1 MTSKELRKA
10 FLEFFEKK
18 GHKITKP
25 TSLVPD
31 DDKSVLFNVAGM
43 QQFKPY
49 YNFAKDPIKDIH
61 PGLQEPLGS
70 NLITTAQPCIRTV
83 DIEEVGNERHL
94 TMFEMLGNFSF
105 NGTYFKK
112 EAIDF
117 AFEYIS
123 DVLKLDW
130 KDIYVTVFEGDEN
143 VPFDQESHDLWKA
156 KGISEDKI
164 KKCSKEDNFW
174 GPVGAEG
181 VCGPC
186 SEIHFK
192 GIEIWNLVFVQYYK
206 KADGTLEKLE
216 KVGVDTGG
224 GLERQLVAANNGSNN
239 VYETDIFADQI
250 KMLQQKASMFDL
262 KSAKIIADHFRAS
275 VFLIANGIIPS
286 NIERGYVL
294 RRLIRRTMR
303 RLKQIGIDEN
313 IFDKMLINL
322 QDTFG
327 QYYPEIMDTQ
337 NILDVLNKEINKF
350 NLTLENGLKELNILF
365 ENNKDEKIDA
375 KQSFY
380 IYETFGFPIEM
391 IKEEAEGRGFT
402 VDEAGFASEFE
413 THKEIS
419 RAGLE
424 GKFGGHNLSSL
435 DVNSDSYKIR
445 TRLHTSTHLLLKALR
460 EVLGD
465 DVFQKGS
472 DINDERLR
480 FDFTFTRKMTEEEL
494 LKVENIVNQKI
505 KEEMEVEFQE
515 MDTNEALRKGY
526 LGSFMSKYPE
536 KVTVY
541 KIGEWSKEI
550 CAGPHVANIKE
561 LGKLKIV
568 KEEASSQGVR
578 RIKAVLTE

>member
-18 GHKITKP
+18 GHKIIKP

-70 NLITTAQPCIRTV
+70 NLITTSQPCIRTV

-143 VPFDQESHDLWKA
+143 VSFDQESYDLWMA

-174 GPVGAEG
+174 GPVGDEG

-186 SEIHFK
+186 SEIYFN
-192 GIEIWNLVFVQYYK
+192 GVEIWNLVFVQYYK
-206 KADGTLEKLE
+206 KTDGTLCKLE

-224 GLERQLVAANNGSNN
+224 GLERQLVAANNGANN
-239 VYETDIFADQI
+239 VYETDIFAGQI
-250 KMLQQKASMFDL
+250 EMLQQKAIMFDL

-275 VFLIANGIIPS
+275 VFLIANGVVPS

-294 RRLIRRTMR
+294 RRLIRRMLR

-313 IFDKMLINL
+313 IFDKMLSDL
-322 QDTFG
+322 QGNFG

-337 NILDVLNKEINKF
+337 NMLDVLNKEINKF

-365 ENNKDEKIDA
+365 ENNKDKIING
-375 KQSFY
+375 KQAFY

-391 IKEEAEGRGFT
+391 IKEEAAGRGFV

-413 THKEIS
+413 KHKEIS

-435 DVNSDSYKIR
+435 DVTSKSYKIR

-494 LKVENIVNQKI
+494 LKVENIVNEKI
-505 KEEMEVEFQE
+505 KEELEVEFQE
-515 MDTNEALRKGY
+515 MKTEEALQKGY

-561 LGKLKIV
+561 LGKFKII